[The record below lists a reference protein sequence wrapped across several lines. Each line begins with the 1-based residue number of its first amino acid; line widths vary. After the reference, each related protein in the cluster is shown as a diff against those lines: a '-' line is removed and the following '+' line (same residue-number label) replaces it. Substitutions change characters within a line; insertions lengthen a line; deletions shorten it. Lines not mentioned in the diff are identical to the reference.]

1 MDDGFYIVWPLFG
14 PSNVRDSLG
23 MAGDMFLNP
32 VRYVEPWETSA
43 GISAVRVTN
52 EGSFHIGEYEDFKSA
67 ALEPYVAMREAYI
80 QYRNKK
86 IQE

>member
-1 MDDGFYIVWPLFG
+1 
-14 PSNVRDSLG
+14 
-23 MAGDMFLNP
+23 MAGDAFLNP
-32 VRYVEPWETSA
+32 VRYVEPWETSIY
-43 GISAVRVTN
+43 ISAEKGIN
-52 EGSFHIGEYEDFKSA
+52 EGSFHVGEYEDFKSA

>member
-1 MDDGFYIVWPLFG
+1 V
-14 PSNVRDSLG
+14 
-23 MAGDMFLNP
+23 
-32 VRYVEPWETSA
+32 ETSV
-43 GISAVRVTN
+43 GISAVKVTN